1 MNKDIKYLVGSSKFD
16 HSPFEPFSP
25 KIVNFLD
32 DFSKELNLIKNIN
45 EYPDLKSLA
54 FWCRNKNISKLKKE
68 FNKNKNRIG
77 LGLVFHITPSNIPT
91 NFVYSLIFGL
101 ITGNSNVVKVPTNNF
116 EQINMVCKIIK
127 KLLKKKYLFLKKKIT
142 IVKYQKDNIFTEELS
157 KICNA
162 RVIWGGDQT
171 INNVRKYFIKERTK
185 DISFADRYSLCILN
199 AEKIKKLN
207 NFELKNLVR
216 RFYNDTYIVD
226 QNACS
231 SPHLIL
237 WIGKSIKS
245 IKEKFWNTLYDL
257 VKEKYK
263 FSESASIEKYADL
276 CRYSIDAK
284 DIENVKKHENLIY
297 RISLKN
303 INDNNHNYRGKWGL
317 FFEHNPK
324 DINQIKKIINEK
336 YQTLTYFGLNKVF
349 LKKFVLENKL
359 KGIDRIVPLGQ
370 SLDIGFIWDGHDI
383 LRELSRIIEIK

>member
-1 MNKDIKYLVGSSKFD
+1 MNKDIKYLVGSSTFD
-16 HSPFEPFSP
+16 LSPFEPFSA
-25 KIVNFLD
+25 KIINFLD
-32 DFSKELNLIKNIN
+32 DFSTELNLIKNIK

-54 FWCRNKNISKLKKE
+54 FWCRKKNILKLKKE

-91 NFVYSLIFGL
+91 NFAYSLIFGL
-101 ITGNSNVVKVPTNNF
+101 ITGNSNVIKVPINNF
-116 EQINMVCKIIK
+116 AQIDTVCQTIN

-142 IVKYQKDNIFTEELS
+142 IVKYQRDDTFTEKLS

-171 INNVRKYFIKERTK
+171 ITNIRKYFIKERTK
-185 DISFADRYSLCILN
+185 DITFADRYSLCILG
-199 AEKIKKLN
+199 ADKINKLN
-207 NFELKNLVR
+207 NFELKNLAR

-237 WIGKSIKS
+237 WLGNKTRS
-245 IKEKFWNTLYDL
+245 IKEKFWNTLFSL

-263 FSESASIEKYADL
+263 FSESAAVEKYADL
-276 CRYSIDAK
+276 CRYSINAK
-284 DIENVKKHENLIY
+284 DIDNVKKHENLIY
-297 RISLKN
+297 RINLKS
-303 INDNNHNYRGKWGL
+303 IDENNHNYRGKWGL
-317 FFEHNPK
+317 FFENDLK

-336 YQTLTYFGLNKVF
+336 YQTLTYFGVNKVF
-349 LKKFVLENKL
+349 LKNFVLKNKL

-370 SLDIGFIWDGHDI
+370 SLDVGFIWDGHDI
-383 LRELSRIIEIK
+383 LRELSRIIEVK

>member
-1 MNKDIKYLVGSSKFD
+1 ML
-16 HSPFEPFSP
+16 
-25 KIVNFLD
+25 
-32 DFSKELNLIKNIN
+32 KN
-45 EYPDLKSLA
+45 
-54 FWCRNKNISKLKKE
+54 
-68 FNKNKNRIG
+68 
-77 LGLVFHITPSNIPT
+77 
-91 NFVYSLIFGL
+91 
-101 ITGNSNVVKVPTNNF
+101 
-116 EQINMVCKIIK
+116 
-127 KLLKKKYLFLKKKIT
+127 
-142 IVKYQKDNIFTEELS
+142 
-157 KICNA
+157 
-162 RVIWGGDQT
+162 
-171 INNVRKYFIKERTK
+171 
-185 DISFADRYSLCILN
+185 
-199 AEKIKKLN
+199 KKLN
-207 NFELKNLVR
+207 NFGKNLVR
-216 RFYNDTYIVD
+216 RFYNDIIVD

>member
-16 HSPFEPFSP
+16 YSPFEPFSP